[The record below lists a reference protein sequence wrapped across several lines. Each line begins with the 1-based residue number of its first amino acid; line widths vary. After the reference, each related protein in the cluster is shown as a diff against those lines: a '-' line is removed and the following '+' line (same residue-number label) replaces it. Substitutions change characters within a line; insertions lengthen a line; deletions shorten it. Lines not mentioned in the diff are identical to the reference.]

1 MINLG
6 QKEFELLG
14 HNTTFLQITRQYDNT
29 GTVLAF
35 SCTNYYNQIFFENNI
50 LSYNFFL
57 INWIIKYFVFRARE
71 EGEGGGGGGAEL

>member
-29 GTVLAF
+29 GTVLAILPG
-35 SCTNYYNQIFFENNI
+35 TGNTVLQHPNIFT
-50 LSYNFFL
+50 
-57 INWIIKYFVFRARE
+57 RPP
-71 EGEGGGGGGAEL
+71 